1 MDFYKARP
9 TLSFSTIL
17 LLWKP
22 DFAKLLTMEIEKK
35 CIEAKP
41 KLVKKIKL
49 DPSCTEAEKY
59 TAELIYEICIYAYGS
74 KALENE
80 TPRRKQIWFANAKWI
95 AAHVKNGK
103 GITTEELRGV
113 VDLYTSH
120 VLQDNQ
126 L

>member
-1 MDFYKARP
+1 MDVNKARP

-17 LLWKP
+17 SLWKP
-22 DFAKLLTMEIEKK
+22 DFAKLLTREIEKI

-41 KLVKKIKL
+41 KILKKIKL
-49 DPSCTEAEKY
+49 DASCTEAEKY
-59 TAELIYEICIYAYGS
+59 TAELIYQICIYAYGS
-74 KALENE
+74 KALETE

-95 AAHVKNGK
+95 SAHVKNGK

-120 VLQDNQ
+120 VLQDNHP
-126 L
+126 